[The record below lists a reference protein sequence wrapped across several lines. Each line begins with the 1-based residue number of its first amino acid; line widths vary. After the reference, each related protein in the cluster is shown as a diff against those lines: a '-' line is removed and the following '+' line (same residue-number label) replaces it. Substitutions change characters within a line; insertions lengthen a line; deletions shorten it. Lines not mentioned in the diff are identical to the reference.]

1 MKLQASSL
9 QIHWKWDSSTVVFS
23 KEFYKI
29 FKNTYFVEH
38 LGMVASKELMTSTE
52 SKGDAY
58 TKTAKRLT
66 EATLSFFS
74 VKHNI
79 NTNTKNW

>member
-1 MKLQASSL
+1 MS
-9 QIHWKWDSSTVVFS
+9 
-23 KEFYKI
+23 
-29 FKNTYFVEH
+29 TYFVEH
-38 LGMVASKELMTSTE
+38 LEMVASKELMTSME
-52 SKGDAY
+52 RKGDAY

-79 NTNTKNW
+79 NTNTKN

>member
-1 MKLQASSL
+1 MKLQPSSL

-23 KEFYKI
+23 NEFNKI

-52 SKGDAY
+52 RKGDAY